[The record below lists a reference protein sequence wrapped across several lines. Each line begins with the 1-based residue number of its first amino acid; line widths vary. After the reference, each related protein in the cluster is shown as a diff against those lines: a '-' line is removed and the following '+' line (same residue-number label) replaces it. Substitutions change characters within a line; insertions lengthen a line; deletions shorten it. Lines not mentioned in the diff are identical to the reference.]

1 MTGHKEGK
9 FLIFTLDNGKTFRYD
24 LSTGETIG
32 ISGKPIKGANRY
44 LAKVSIHNIIDS
56 IEEPPYREFLGW
68 VYNKYGLCLSNFG
81 SLLCLA
87 AKYKG
92 YEQYFS
98 SGLKWDQVHK
108 TSPPFAICPKG
119 LLELVRSY
127 NLILHADLVRSYQL
141 DPSLFH
147 MAIGLPYLSLSAKNI
162 ANIFCFRY
170 SYQEKNY
177 WPHRMI
183 KMFGYNGKSLFL
195 YIDRIVTL
203 EAYELIQMLR
213 DFEDTIN
220 MSSRIS
226 TRYDK
231 YPRNLAT
238 THMIVIRNYNR
249 FKEKYD
255 EMAFQKR
262 LDPTFAWSYKGY
274 LVRVPQSTQDI
285 KDEAAQQNNCVAS
298 YINRVICGECQI
310 VFLRD
315 KQMPDKSLVTLEV
328 RGDRVVQ
335 AKQQY
340 NQEPTPE
347 QWDIIH
353 KYEIYLK
360 EREMKHAG

>member
-9 FLIFTLDNGKTFRYD
+9 FLIFTLDDGRQSRYD

-32 ISGKPIKGANRY
+32 VSGKPVKSANRY
-44 LAKVSIHNIIDS
+44 FAKMDLFNIIDC
-56 IEEPPYREFLGW
+56 IEEPPYRDFLGW
-68 VYNKYGLCLSNFG
+68 VYNEYGSGLSNFG

-127 NLILHADLVRSYQL
+127 NLVLHADLVRSYQL

-328 RGDRVVQ
+328 RGDSVVQ